1 LIFKSTFIRKPA
13 LGRARALTHR
23 GIKEAVVAVV
33 ETQRQGEIA
42 VIRMDNPPVNALGH
56 ALRVGLEKAFNE
68 ANADASV
75 KAIVL
80 TGTGRFFSAGADITE
95 FKSEMK
101 EPFLPQL
108 IDRIE
113 AGSKPVVA
121 AVNGTALGGGLELA
135 LGCHYRVAGKDV
147 RQLGL
152 PEIKLGIIPGAG
164 GTQRLPRAIGVE
176 QALQLI
182 TTGNFIDATKGAAAG
197 LIDKVADGD
206 VVAAAVAFAKEQAG
220 KPPRRIGE
228 KTIDKSSF
236 PAGLF
241 EKARASL
248 ARHPSGPVAPK
259 AAIDA
264 VEAAAT
270 LPLAEG
276 NARERQVFRE
286 AAASPYARALQ
297 YAFFAERQAAN
308 LPGIGAETKLRDI
321 KTVGI
326 LGAGTMGTGIGLAF
340 LNGGFPVTI
349 IETTQDALDRGVSR
363 IKDTLDANAK
373 RGRITEAQAADRFA
387 KLTPSLSL
395 EDLGKSDLVIEAV
408 FENMALKKEIFQK
421 LDKIAKSGAIL
432 ASNTSTLDV
441 DEIAAVT
448 KRPADVLGMHFFS
461 PANIMR
467 LLEIVRA
474 EKTGNDVM
482 ATAMAIAKKINK
494 VGVQAGVCDGFV
506 GNRMLAAYGNE
517 VQAMTLE
524 GAMPQEI
531 DGALEA
537 WGMAMGPL
545 AVSDLAGLDVGYR
558 IRKERKLVGEA
569 AQFARVPDKIVE
581 MGRHGQKTGAGYY
594 KYDANRKRM
603 VDPEIEAL
611 IRAEAEALQIKQR
624 HIPAEEIVERCLL
637 RLANEGA
644 KIVEEGIALRA
655 SDCDVMYLNGY
666 GFPAWRGGPMWQ
678 ADNVGLKSVAQKIKA
693 YEAKY
698 GARWKIAPLIEK
710 LAAEGSSFAALDTK
724 KK

>member
-1 LIFKSTFIRKPA
+1 
-13 LGRARALTHR
+13 
-23 GIKEAVVAVV
+23 VAIV
-33 ETQRQGEIA
+33 ETHKQGDVA

-56 ALRVGLEKAFNE
+56 ALRVGLEKAFAE
-68 ANADASV
+68 ANADAGI

-80 TGTGRFFSAGADITE
+80 TGTGKFFSAGADITE
-95 FKSEMK
+95 FKCEMK
-101 EPFLPQL
+101 EPFLPAL
-108 IDRIE
+108 IDTIE
-113 AGSKPVVA
+113 KSAKPVVA

-135 LGCHYRVAGKDV
+135 LGCHYRVSTKDV

-182 TTGNFIDATKGAAAG
+182 TTGTFIDATKGAAAG
-197 LIDKVADGD
+197 LIDKLAEGD
-206 VVAAAVAFAKEQAG
+206 VVAAAVAFAKS
-220 KPPRRIGE
+220 PRRIGE
-228 KTIDKSSF
+228 TKIDKV

-241 EKARASL
+241 EKARGAL
-248 ARHPSGPVAPK
+248 ARHPSGPIAPK

-264 VEAAAT
+264 VEAAT
-270 LPLAEG
+270 NMPLAEG
-276 NARERQVFRE
+276 NARERALFRE

-308 LPGIGAETKLRDI
+308 LPGIGPDTKLRDI

-340 LNGGFPVTI
+340 LNAGYPLTI
-349 IETTQDALDRGVSR
+349 VETTQEALDKGVAR
-363 IKDTLDANAK
+363 VKDTLEANVK
-373 RGRITEAQAADRFA
+373 RGRATEAQAKERMGR
-387 KLTPSLSL
+387 LTPTLKL
-395 EDLGKSDLVIEAV
+395 EDLGSVDLIIEAV
-408 FENMALKKEIFQK
+408 FENMALKKEIFAK
-421 LDKIAKSGAIL
+421 LDKIAKPGAII
-432 ASNTSTLDV
+432 ATNTSTLDV
-441 DEIAAVT
+441 DEIAAQT
-448 KRPADVLGMHFFS
+448 KRPQDVVGLHFFS

-474 EKTGNDVM
+474 EKTAPDVM
-482 ATAMAIAKKINK
+482 ATSMAVAKKIGK

-506 GNRMLAAYGNE
+506 GNRMLASYGGE

-524 GAMPQEI
+524 GAMPHEI
-531 DGALEA
+531 DGALEG

-558 IRKERKLVGEA
+558 IRKERKLTGEA
-569 AQFARVPDKIVE
+569 AQFARVADKIVE
-581 MGRHGQKTGAGYY
+581 MGRLGQKTGAGYY
-594 KYDANRKRM
+594 KYDANRKRQN
-603 VDPEIEAL
+603 DPEIEAL
-611 IRAEAEALQIKQR
+611 IRAEGEALQIKQR
-624 HIPAEEIVERCLL
+624 SIPGDEIVERSLL

-644 KIVEEGIALRA
+644 KILEEGIALRA
-655 SDCDVMYLNGY
+655 SDIDTMYLNGY

-678 ADNVGLKSVAQKIKA
+678 VDNVIGMKKAAERIKA

-710 LAAEGSSFAALDTK
+710 LAAENGTFAALDAK

>member
-1 LIFKSTFIRKPA
+1 
-13 LGRARALTHR
+13 
-23 GIKEAVVAVV
+23 
-33 ETQRQGEIA
+33 
-42 VIRMDNPPVNALGH
+42 M
-56 ALRVGLEKAFNE
+56 
-68 ANADASV
+68 
-75 KAIVL
+75 
-80 TGTGRFFSAGADITE
+80 
-95 FKSEMK
+95 
-101 EPFLPQL
+101 
-108 IDRIE
+108 
-113 AGSKPVVA
+113 
-121 AVNGTALGGGLELA
+121 
-135 LGCHYRVAGKDV
+135 

-182 TTGNFIDATKGAAAG
+182 MTGTFIDAQKGAAAG
-197 LIDKVADGD
+197 LIDKLADGD
-206 VVAAAVAFAKEQAG
+206 VVAAAVAFAKEQVG

-228 KTIDKSSF
+228 KKIDKASF

-248 ARHPSGPVAPK
+248 GRHPSGPVAPK

-264 VEAAAT
+264 VEAATT
-270 LPLAEG
+270 LPIDEG
-276 NARERQVFRE
+276 QARERAVFRE
-286 AAASPYARALQ
+286 AAASPFARALQ

-308 LPGIGAETKLRDI
+308 LPGIGPDTKLRDI

-349 IETTQDALDRGVSR
+349 VETTQDALDRGVDR
-363 IKDTLDANAK
+363 IKDTLSANAK
-373 RGRITEAQAADRFA
+373 RGRITESQAADRIA
-387 KLTPSLSL
+387 KLTPSL
-395 EDLGKSDLVIEAV
+395 EMADLGKVDLIIEAV

-421 LDKIAKSGAIL
+421 LDKIAKSGAII

-448 KRPADVLGMHFFS
+448 KRPQDVLGLHFFS

-474 EKTGNDVM
+474 EKTANDVM
-482 ATAMAIAKKINK
+482 ATAMSIAKKINK

-506 GNRMLAAYGNE
+506 GNRMLAAYGGE
-517 VQAMTLE
+517 VQAMNLE

-531 DGALEA
+531 DGALEG

-558 IRKERKLVGEA
+558 IRKERKLTGEA
-569 AQFARVPDKIVE
+569 AQFARIPDKIVE

-594 KYDANRKRM
+594 KYDDKRKRM

-624 HIPAEEIVERCLL
+624 TIPADEIVERCLL

-644 KIVEEGIALRA
+644 KILEEGIALRA
-655 SDCDVMYLNGY
+655 SDCDTMYLNGY

-678 ADNVGLKSVAQKIKA
+678 VDNVIGMKKAAERIKA

-710 LAAEGSSFAALDTK
+710 LAAEGGTFAALDAK

>member
-1 LIFKSTFIRKPA
+1 
-13 LGRARALTHR
+13 
-23 GIKEAVVAVV
+23 VAIV
-33 ETQRQGEIA
+33 EMQKQGDVA

-56 ALRVGLEKAFNE
+56 ALRVGLEKAFAD
-68 ANADASV
+68 ANADPSV

-95 FKSEMK
+95 FSTGMK
-101 EPFLPQL
+101 EPFLPPL
-108 IDRIE
+108 INRIE
-113 AGSKPVVA
+113 AGEKPVVA
-121 AVNGTALGGGLELA
+121 AVNGTALGGGLELS
-135 LGCHYRVAGKDV
+135 LGCHYRVAAKDV

-152 PEIKLGIIPGAG
+152 PEIKLGILPGAG

-182 TTGNFIDATKGAAAG
+182 TTGAFIDAGRGAQLG

-206 VVAAAVAFAKEQAG
+206 VVAEAVAFARERIG
-220 KPPRRIGE
+220 SPPRRIGE
-228 KTIDKSSF
+228 KQIDKASI

-241 EKARASL
+241 EKARASIG
-248 ARHPSGPVAPK
+248 RHPSGPVAPK

-264 VEAAAT
+264 VEAAT

-276 NARERQVFRE
+276 AAKERKAFAE
-286 AAASPYARALQ
+286 TSGSPYARALQ

-308 LPGIGAETKLRDI
+308 LPGIGPDVKLRDI
-321 KTVGI
+321 ETVGI

-349 IETTQDALDRGVSR
+349 VETAQEALDKGVAR
-363 IKDTLDANAK
+363 MKETLEANAK
-373 RGRITEAQAADRFA
+373 RGRITEAQASERFA
-387 KLTPSLSL
+387 RLTPSLKM
-395 EDLGKSDLVIEAV
+395 EDLGQSDLVIEAV
-408 FENMALKKEIFQK
+408 FENMVLKKEIFAK
-421 LDKIAKSGAIL
+421 LDKIAKPGAII
-432 ASNTSTLDV
+432 ATNTSTLDV
-441 DEIAAVT
+441 NQIAAET
-448 KRPADVLGMHFFS
+448 KRPQDVVGLHFFS

-474 EKTGNDVM
+474 EKTAPDVM
-482 ATAMAIAKKINK
+482 ATSMAIAKKIGK

-506 GNRMLAAYGNE
+506 GNRMLHAYVGE
-517 VQAMTLE
+517 VQAMNLE

-545 AVSDLAGLDVGYR
+545 AVGDLAGLDVGYR
-558 IRKERKLVGEA
+558 VRKERKLTGEA
-569 AQFARVPDKIVE
+569 AQFARIPDKIVE

-594 KYDANRKRM
+594 KYGADRKRQ
-603 VDPEIEAL
+603 VDPEIEDL

-644 KIVEEGIALRA
+644 KILEEGIALRA
-655 SDCDVMYLNGY
+655 SDIDTMYLNGY

-678 ADNVGLKSVAQKIKA
+678 VDNVIGMKAAGEKVAA

-698 GARWKIAPLIEK
+698 GARWRIAPLIAR
-710 LAAEGSSFAALDTK
+710 LAAEGRTFAGWKGRAG
-724 KK
+724 

>member
-1 LIFKSTFIRKPA
+1 MAI
-13 LGRARALTHR
+13 
-23 GIKEAVVAVV
+23 V
-33 ETQRQGEIA
+33 ETQKQGDVA

-56 ALRVGLEKAFNE
+56 ALRVGLEKAFAE
-68 ANADASV
+68 ANADAAI
-75 KAIVL
+75 KAIVF
-80 TGTGRFFSAGADITE
+80 TGTGKFFSAGADITE
-95 FKSEMK
+95 FKGEMK
-101 EPFLPQL
+101 EPFLPAL
-108 IDRIE
+108 IDKIE
-113 AGSKPVVA
+113 ASAKPVVA

-135 LGCHYRVAGKDV
+135 LGCHYRVSTKDV

-164 GTQRLPRAIGVE
+164 GTQRLPRAIGAE
-176 QALQLI
+176 QALALI
-182 TTGNFIDATKGAAAG
+182 TTGAFVDATKGAAAG
-197 LIDKVADGD
+197 LIDKLAEGD
-206 VVAAAVAFAKEQAG
+206 VVAAAVAFAKEQVG

-228 KTIDKSSF
+228 KKVDSV

-241 EKARASL
+241 DKQRGSV
-248 ARHPSGPVAPK
+248 ARHPSGPIAPK

-264 VEAAAT
+264 VEAAT
-270 LPLAEG
+270 TMSLADG
-276 NARERQVFRE
+276 NARERALFRE

-308 LPGIGAETKLRDI
+308 LPGIGPDTKLRDI

-340 LNGGFPVTI
+340 LNAGYPLTI
-349 IETTQDALDRGVSR
+349 VETTQEALDKGVAR
-363 IKDTLDANAK
+363 VKDTLEANVK
-373 RGRITEAQAADRFA
+373 RGRATEAQAKDRLGR
-387 KLTPSLSL
+387 LTPSLKL
-395 EDLGKSDLVIEAV
+395 EDLGASDLIIEAV
-408 FENMALKKEIFQK
+408 FENMALKKEIFAK
-421 LDKIAKSGAIL
+421 LDKIAKPGAII
-432 ASNTSTLDV
+432 ATNTSTLDV

-448 KRPADVLGMHFFS
+448 KRPQDVVGLHFFS

-474 EKTGNDVM
+474 EKTAPDVM
-482 ATAMAIAKKINK
+482 ATSMAIAKKIGK

-506 GNRMLAAYGNE
+506 GNRMLASYGGE

-524 GAMPQEI
+524 GAMPHEI
-531 DGALEA
+531 DGALEG

-558 IRKERKLVGEA
+558 IRKERKLTGEA
-569 AQFARVPDKIVE
+569 AQFARVADKIVE
-581 MGRHGQKTGAGYY
+581 MGRLGQKSGAGYY
-594 KYDANRKRM
+594 KYDANRKRQN
-603 VDPEIEAL
+603 DPEIEAL
-611 IRAEAEALQIKQR
+611 IRAEGEALQIKQR
-624 HIPAEEIVERCLL
+624 SIPGDEIVERSLL

-644 KIVEEGIALRA
+644 KILDEGIALRA
-655 SDCDVMYLNGY
+655 SDIDTMYLNGY

-678 ADNVGLKSVAQKIKA
+678 VDYVIGMQKAAERIKA

-710 LAAEGSSFAALDTK
+710 LAAENGTFAALDGK

>member
-1 LIFKSTFIRKPA
+1 
-13 LGRARALTHR
+13 
-23 GIKEAVVAVV
+23 VAVV
-33 ETQRQGEIA
+33 EMQKQGDVA

-56 ALRVGLEKAFNE
+56 ALRLGLEKAFDA

-80 TGTGRFFSAGADITE
+80 TGSGRFFSAGADITE
-95 FKSEMK
+95 FRAEMK
-101 EPFLPQL
+101 EPYLPQL

-113 AGSKPVVA
+113 ASAKPVVA
-121 AVNGTALGGGLELA
+121 AINGTALGGGLELS
-135 LGCHYRVAGKDV
+135 LGCHYRLAAKDV

-182 TTGNFIDATKGAAAG
+182 TTGNFIDAGKGAAAG
-197 LIDKVADGD
+197 LIDKLVDGD
-206 VVAAAVAFAKEQAG
+206 VVAAAVAFAAEQVG

-228 KTIDKSSF
+228 RKIDKASI

-241 EKARASL
+241 DKVRASV
-248 ARHPSGPVAPK
+248 ARHPSGPIAPK

-264 VEAAAT
+264 VEAATT
-270 LPLAEG
+270 LPINEG
-276 NARERQVFRE
+276 QARERQVFRD

-308 LPGIGAETKLRDI
+308 LPGIGPDTRLRDI

-349 IETTQDALDRGVSR
+349 VETTQEALDRGVDR
-363 IKDTLDANAK
+363 VKDTLSANAK
-373 RGRITEAQAADRFA
+373 RGRITESQAADRFA
-387 KLTPSLSL
+387 KLTPSLKM
-395 EDLGKSDLVIEAV
+395 EDLGNADLIIEAV
-408 FENMALKKEIFQK
+408 FENMALKKEVFQK
-421 LDKIAKSGAIL
+421 LDKIAKSGAII
-432 ASNTSTLDV
+432 ATNTSTLDV

-448 KRPADVLGMHFFS
+448 KRPQDVLGLHFFS

-474 EKTGNDVM
+474 EKTATDVM
-482 ATAMAIAKKINK
+482 ATSMAVAKRIGK

-506 GNRMLAAYGNE
+506 GNRMLAAYGGE

-524 GAMPQEI
+524 GAMPREI

-558 IRKERKLVGEA
+558 IRKERKLSGEA
-569 AQFARVPDKIVE
+569 AQLARIPDRIVE

-594 KYDANRKRM
+594 KYDANRKRL

-624 HIPAEEIVERCLL
+624 SIPAEEIVERCLL

-678 ADNVGLKSVAQKIKA
+678 VDNVIGMKTAAERIKA
-693 YEAKY
+693 YEARY

-710 LAAEGSSFAALDTK
+710 LAAEGGTFAGLDAK

>member
-1 LIFKSTFIRKPA
+1 MAI
-13 LGRARALTHR
+13 
-23 GIKEAVVAVV
+23 V
-33 ETQRQGEIA
+33 ETLKQGEVA

-56 ALRVGLEKAFNE
+56 ALRVGLEKAFAE
-68 ANADASV
+68 ANADAGV

-95 FKSEMK
+95 FRSEMK

-108 IDRIE
+108 IDKIE
-113 AGSKPVVA
+113 ASSKPVVA
-121 AVNGTALGGGLELA
+121 AVNGTALGGGLELS
-135 LGCHYRVAGKDV
+135 LGCHYRVASKDV

-182 TTGNFIDATKGAAAG
+182 TTGAFIDAAKGAAAG
-197 LIDKVADGD
+197 LIDKVAEGD
-206 VVAAAVAFAKEQAG
+206 LVTAAVAFAKEQIG
-220 KPPRRIGE
+220 KPPRRVGE
-228 KTIDKSSF
+228 KKIDKASF

-241 EKARASL
+241 EKARASI
-248 ARHPSGPVAPK
+248 ARHPSGPIAPK

-264 VEAAAT
+264 VEAAT
-270 LPLAEG
+270 TMPLAEG
-276 NARERQVFRE
+276 QARERQVFRE

-308 LPGIGAETKLRDI
+308 LPGIGPDVKLREV

-326 LGAGTMGTGIGLAF
+326 LGAGTMGTGITLAF
-340 LNGGFPVTI
+340 LNAGFPVTVV
-349 IETTQDALDRGVSR
+349 ETTQEALDKGVAR
-363 IKDTLDANAK
+363 MKDTLDANVK
-373 RGRITEAQAADRFA
+373 RGRATEAQAKERMGR
-387 KLTPSLSL
+387 LTPSVKM
-395 EDLGKSDLVIEAV
+395 EDLGKADLVIEAV
-408 FENMALKKEIFQK
+408 FENMALKKEVFAK
-421 LDKIAKSGAIL
+421 LDKIAKAGAII

-441 DEIAAVT
+441 DEIAAET
-448 KRPADVLGMHFFS
+448 KRPQDVVGLHFFS
-461 PANIMR
+461 PANIMK

-482 ATAMAIAKKINK
+482 ATSMAIAKKIGK

-506 GNRMLAAYGNE
+506 GNRMLAAYIGE
-517 VQAMTLE
+517 VQAMNLE
-524 GAMPQEI
+524 GAMPQEV

-545 AVSDLAGLDVGYR
+545 AVGDLAGLDVSYR
-558 IRKERKLVGEA
+558 IRKERKLTGEA

-581 MGRHGQKTGAGYY
+581 MGRQGQKTGAGYY
-594 KYDANRKRM
+594 KYDANRKRQ

-611 IRAEAEALQIKQR
+611 IRAEAEALQIRQR
-624 HIPAEEIVERCLL
+624 DIPADEIVERCLL

-644 KIVEEGIALRA
+644 RILEEGIALRA
-655 SDCDVMYLNGY
+655 SDIDTMYLNGY

-678 ADNVGLKSVAQKIKA
+678 VDNVIGMKKAAERIKA

-710 LAAEGSSFAALDTK
+710 LAAEEGTFAGLDAK

>member
-1 LIFKSTFIRKPA
+1 MNELER
-13 LGRARALTHR
+13 R
-23 GIKEAVVAVV
+23 GERTVAIV
-33 ETQRQGEIA
+33 ETQKQGEIA

-56 ALRVGLEKAFNE
+56 PVRSGLETAFAE
-68 ANADASV
+68 AAADPGI

-80 TGTGRFFSAGADITE
+80 TGTGKFFSAGADITE
-95 FKSEMK
+95 FRSAPK
-101 EPFLPQL
+101 EPYLPQL
-108 IDRIE
+108 IDKIE
-113 AGSKPVVA
+113 GSSKPVVA
-121 AVNGTALGGGLELA
+121 AINGTALGGGLELA
-135 LGCHYRVAGKDV
+135 LGCHYRVAAKDV

-176 QALQLI
+176 AALQLI
-182 TTGNFIDATKGAAAG
+182 TTGTFIDATKGAAAG
-197 LIDKVADGD
+197 LIDKIADGD
-206 VVAAAVAFAKEQAG
+206 VVAAAVAFAKEQTA

-228 KTIDKSSF
+228 KKIDKASI

-241 EKARASL
+241 EKARASI
-248 ARHPSGPVAPK
+248 ARHPSGPIAPK

-264 VEAAAT
+264 VEAAT
-270 LPLAEG
+270 TMPLAEG
-276 NARERQVFRE
+276 IARERQVFRE

-308 LPGIGAETKLRDI
+308 LPGIGPDVKLRDI
-321 KTVGI
+321 RSVGI
-326 LGAGTMGTGIGLAF
+326 LGAGTMGTGIALAF
-340 LNGGFPVTI
+340 LNGGFPVTVV
-349 IETTQDALDRGVSR
+349 ETTQEALDKGVAR
-363 IKDTLDANAK
+363 IRETLEANVK
-373 RGRITEAQAADRFA
+373 RGRATEAQAKERMAM
-387 KLTPSLSL
+387 LMPSLKL
-395 EDLGKSDLVIEAV
+395 EDLGKADLIIEAV
-408 FENMALKKEIFQK
+408 FENMALKKEIFAK
-421 LDKIAKSGAIL
+421 LDRIAKPGAII
-432 ASNTSTLDV
+432 ATNTSTLDV
-441 DEIAAVT
+441 DEIAGET
-448 KRPADVLGMHFFS
+448 KRPQDVVGLHFFS

-474 EKTGNDVM
+474 EKTANDVM
-482 ATAMAIAKKINK
+482 ATAMAVAKRIGK

-506 GNRMLAAYGNE
+506 GNRMLAAYGGE
-517 VQAMTLE
+517 VQAMNLE

-558 IRKERKLVGEA
+558 IRKERKLTGEA
-569 AQFARVPDKIVE
+569 AQFARIPDKIVE
-581 MGRHGQKTGAGYY
+581 MGRLGQKTGAGYY
-594 KYDANRKRM
+594 KYGSDRKRQ

-624 HIPAEEIVERCLL
+624 HIPADEIVERSLL

-644 KIVEEGIALRA
+644 KILEEGIALRA
-655 SDCDVMYLNGY
+655 SDIDTMYLFGY

-678 ADNVGLKSVAQKIKA
+678 VDNAIGMGKAAERIKA

-698 GARWKIAPLIEK
+698 GARWKVAPLIER
-710 LAAEGSSFAALDTK
+710 LAAEGGTFAGLDGK

>member
-1 LIFKSTFIRKPA
+1 
-13 LGRARALTHR
+13 
-23 GIKEAVVAVV
+23 VAIV
-33 ETQRQGEIA
+33 ETEKQGDVA

-56 ALRVGLEKAFNE
+56 ALRVGLEKAFVE
-68 ANADASV
+68 ANADAGV

-95 FKSEMK
+95 FRAPMK

-108 IDRIE
+108 IDKIE
-113 AGSKPVVA
+113 AGAKPVVA

-135 LGCHYRVAGKDV
+135 LGCHWRVAGKDV

-152 PEIKLGIIPGAG
+152 PEIKLGILPGAG
-164 GTQRLPRAIGVE
+164 GTQRLPRAIGVGE
-176 QALQLI
+176 ALQLI
-182 TTGNFIDATKGAAAG
+182 TTGSFIDAARGAALG
-197 LIDKVADGD
+197 LIDKVADGN
-206 VVAAAVAFAKEQAG
+206 VVAEAVAFARAQIG

-228 KTIDKSSF
+228 KEIDKSAI

-241 EKARASL
+241 DKARASVG
-248 ARHPSGPVAPK
+248 RHPSGPAAPK

-276 NARERQVFRE
+276 LERERQLIGGVMT
-286 AAASPYARALQ
+286 SPYARALQ

-308 LPGIGAETKLRDI
+308 VPGVGPDAKLRQI
-321 KTVGI
+321 EAVGI

-349 IETTQDALDRGVSR
+349 VETTQEALDKGVAR
-363 IKDTLDANAK
+363 MKETLEANAK
-373 RGRITEAQAADRFA
+373 RGRITEAQASERFA
-387 KLTPSLSL
+387 KLTPSLKI
-395 EDLGKSDLVIEAV
+395 EDLGQSDLIIEAV
-408 FENMALKKEIFQK
+408 FEDMALKKEIFAR
-421 LDKIAKSGAIL
+421 LDKIAKPGAII

-441 DEIAAVT
+441 DQIAAQT
-448 KRPADVLGMHFFS
+448 KRPQDVLGLHFFS

-467 LLEIVRA
+467 LLEIVRG
-474 EKTGNDVM
+474 EKTAPDVM
-482 ATAMAIAKKINK
+482 ATSMAIAKRIGK

-517 VQAMTLE
+517 VQAISLE
-524 GAMPQEI
+524 GAMPREV

-545 AVSDLAGLDVGYR
+545 AVGDLAGLDVGYR
-558 IRKERKLVGEA
+558 VRKERKLTGEA
-569 AQFARVPDKIVE
+569 AQFARIPDKIVE
-581 MGRHGQKTGAGYY
+581 MGRLGQKTGAGYY
-594 KYDANRKRM
+594 KYGPDRKRQ

-624 HIPAEEIVERCLL
+624 SIPAEEIVERCLL

-644 KIVEEGIALRA
+644 KILEEGIALRS
-655 SDCDVMYLNGY
+655 SDIDTMYLNGY

-678 ADNVGLKSVAQKIKA
+678 IDNVIGMKAAAEKIKA
-693 YEAKY
+693 YEGRY
-698 GARWKIAPLIEK
+698 GARWKIAPLIAR
-710 LAAEGSSFAALDTK
+710 LAAEGGTFAELDK

>member
-1 LIFKSTFIRKPA
+1 
-13 LGRARALTHR
+13 
-23 GIKEAVVAVV
+23 VAIV
-33 ETQRQGEIA
+33 ETDKQGDVT

-68 ANADASV
+68 ANADAAV

-95 FKSEMK
+95 FSTGMK
-101 EPFLPQL
+101 EPFLPPL

-113 AGSKPVVA
+113 AGAKPVVA
-121 AVNGTALGGGLELA
+121 AINGTALGGGLELA
-135 LGCHYRVAGKDV
+135 LGCHYRVAAKDV

-152 PEIKLGIIPGAG
+152 PEIKLGILPGAG

-182 TTGNFIDATKGAAAG
+182 ITGTFIDAAKGAALG
-197 LIDKVADGD
+197 LVDKVADGD
-206 VVAAAVAFAKEQAG
+206 VVAAAVAFAREQVG

-228 KTIDKSSF
+228 RTIDEASI

-241 EKARASL
+241 EKARASIG
-248 ARHPSGPVAPK
+248 RHPSGPVAPK

-264 VEAAAT
+264 IEAAT
-270 LPLAEG
+270 VLPLAEG
-276 NARERQVFRE
+276 AARERQAFAE
-286 AAASPYARALQ
+286 TSGSPYARALQ

-308 LPGIGAETKLRDI
+308 LPGIGRETKLRDV

-349 IETTQDALDRGVSR
+349 VETTQEALDKGVAR
-363 IKDTLDANAK
+363 MKETLEANAK
-373 RGRITEAQAADRFA
+373 RGRITQAQASDRFA
-387 KLTPSLSL
+387 KLTPSLKL
-395 EDLGKSDLVIEAV
+395 EDFATADLIIEAV
-408 FENMALKKEIFQK
+408 FENMALKKEIFAK
-421 LDKIAKSGAIL
+421 LDRIAKPGAII
-432 ASNTSTLDV
+432 ATNTSTLDV
-441 DEIAAVT
+441 NAIAAET
-448 KRPADVLGMHFFS
+448 KRPQDVVGLHFFS

-474 EKTGNDVM
+474 EKTAPDVM
-482 ATAMAIAKKINK
+482 ATSMDIAKKIGK

-517 VQAMTLE
+517 VQAICLE
-524 GAMPQEI
+524 GAMPQEL
-531 DGALEA
+531 DGALET

-545 AVSDLAGLDVGYR
+545 AVGDLAGLDVGYR
-558 IRKERKLVGEA
+558 VRKERKLTGEA

-581 MGRHGQKTGAGYY
+581 MGRLGQKTGAGYY
-594 KYDANRKRM
+594 KYGSDRKRQ

-624 HIPAEEIVERCLL
+624 PIPADEIVERCLL

-644 KIVEEGIALRA
+644 KILDEGIALRA
-655 SDCDVMYLNGY
+655 SDIDTMYLNGY

-678 ADNVGLKSVAQKIKA
+678 VDNVIGMKAAAEKIKA

-698 GARWKIAPLIEK
+698 GARWKIAPLIER
-710 LAAEGSSFAALDTK
+710 LAKEGGTFAALDK

>member
-1 LIFKSTFIRKPA
+1 MAI
-13 LGRARALTHR
+13 
-23 GIKEAVVAVV
+23 V
-33 ETQRQGEIA
+33 ETQKQGDVA
-42 VIRMDNPPVNALGH
+42 VIVMNNPPVNALGH
-56 ALRVGLEKAFNE
+56 ALRVGLEKAFAE
-68 ANADASV
+68 ANADAGV

-95 FKSEMK
+95 FRSAMK
-101 EPFLPQL
+101 EPDLPQI

-113 AGSKPVVA
+113 ASTKPVVA
-121 AVNGTALGGGLELA
+121 AVNGTALGGGLELS
-135 LGCHYRVAGKDV
+135 LGCHYRVAAKDV

-182 TTGNFIDATKGAAAG
+182 TTGAFIDAAKGAAAG

-206 VVAAAVAFAKEQAG
+206 VVAAAVAFAREQVG
-220 KPPRRIGE
+220 KPPRRIGD
-228 KTIDKSSF
+228 KKIDKV

-241 EKARASL
+241 EKARGSI
-248 ARHPSGPVAPK
+248 ARHPSGPIAPK
-259 AAIDA
+259 VAIDA
-264 VEAAAT
+264 VEAATT

-276 NARERQVFRE
+276 TARERALFRE

-308 LPGIGAETKLRDI
+308 LPGIGPDVKLRDI

-340 LNGGFPVTI
+340 LNAGFPLTI
-349 IETTQDALDRGVSR
+349 VETTQEALDKGVAR
-363 IKDTLDANAK
+363 VKDTLDANVK
-373 RGRITEAQAADRFA
+373 RGRATEAQAADRFA
-387 KLTPSLSL
+387 RLTPSLKL
-395 EDLGKSDLVIEAV
+395 EDLGQADLIIEAV
-408 FENMALKKEIFQK
+408 FENMALKKEIFAK
-421 LDKIAKSGAIL
+421 LDKIAKSGAII
-432 ASNTSTLDV
+432 ATNTSTLDV
-441 DEIAAVT
+441 NEIAAET
-448 KRPADVLGMHFFS
+448 KRPQDVVGLHFFS

-482 ATAMAIAKKINK
+482 ATSMAIAKKIGK

-506 GNRMLAAYGNE
+506 GNRMLASYGGE

-531 DGALEA
+531 DGALEG

-558 IRKERKLVGEA
+558 IRKERKLTGEA
-569 AQFARVPDKIVE
+569 AQFARVADKIVE
-581 MGRHGQKTGAGYY
+581 MGRLGQKTGAGYY
-594 KYDANRKRM
+594 KYDANRKRQ

-611 IRAEAEALQIKQR
+611 IRAEAESLQIKQR
-624 HIPAEEIVERCLL
+624 PIPADEIVERSLL

-644 KIVEEGIALRA
+644 RILQEGIALRA
-655 SDCDVMYLNGY
+655 SDIDTMYLNGY

-678 ADNVGLKSVAQKIKA
+678 VDNVIGMKKAAERIKA

-698 GARWKIAPLIEK
+698 GARWKIAPLIER
-710 LAAEGSSFAALDTK
+710 LAAEDGTFAGLDAK

>member
-1 LIFKSTFIRKPA
+1 MNDNGLK
-13 LGRARALTHR
+13 R
-23 GIKEAVVAVV
+23 GERTVAVV
-33 ETQRQGEIA
+33 ETQKQGDVA
-42 VIRMDNPPVNALGH
+42 VIRMNNPPVNALGH
-56 ALRVGLEKAFNE
+56 ALRTGLEQAFGE
-68 ANADASV
+68 ANADAGV

-80 TGTGRFFSAGADITE
+80 TGTGKFFSAGADITE
-95 FKSEMK
+95 FSAAMK

-113 AGSKPVVA
+113 ASSKPVIA

-135 LGCHYRVAGKDV
+135 LGCHYRVAAKDV

-176 QALQLI
+176 GALQLI
-182 TTGNFIDATKGAAAG
+182 TTGAFIDAAKGAAAG
-197 LIDKVADGD
+197 LIDKIADGD
-206 VVAAAVAFAKEQAG
+206 VVEAAVAFALAQVG
-220 KPPRRIGE
+220 KPPRRIGA
-228 KTIDKSSF
+228 KTIDKAAI

-241 EKARASL
+241 DKARASL
-248 ARHPSGPVAPK
+248 ARHPSGPIAPK

-264 VEAAAT
+264 VEAATT

-276 NARERQVFRE
+276 TARERALFRE
-286 AAASPYARALQ
+286 AAATPYARALQ

-308 LPGIGAETKLRDI
+308 LPGIGPDTKLRDV

-340 LNGGFPVTI
+340 LNAGFPLTI
-349 IETTQDALDRGVSR
+349 VETTQEALDKGVAR
-363 IKDTLDANAK
+363 IKDTLDANVK
-373 RGRITEAQAADRFA
+373 RGRATEAQAADRLA
-387 KLTPSLSL
+387 RLTPSLQL
-395 EDLGKSDLVIEAV
+395 EDLGKVDLIIEAV
-408 FENMALKKEIFQK
+408 FENMALKKEIFAK
-421 LDKIAKSGAIL
+421 LDGIAKPGAII
-432 ASNTSTLDV
+432 ATNTSTLDV
-441 DEIAAVT
+441 NQIAAET
-448 KRPADVLGMHFFS
+448 KRPQDVVGLHFFS

-474 EKTGNDVM
+474 DKTAADVM
-482 ATAMAIAKKINK
+482 ATSMAIAKRIGKI
-494 VGVQAGVCDGFV
+494 GVQAGVCDGFV
-506 GNRMLAAYGNE
+506 GNRMLASYGGE

-524 GAMPQEI
+524 GAMPHEI
-531 DGALEA
+531 DGALEG

-558 IRKERKLVGEA
+558 IRKERKLTGEA
-569 AQFARVPDKIVE
+569 AQLARIPDKIVE

-594 KYDANRKRM
+594 KYDASRKRQ

-611 IRAEAEALQIKQR
+611 IRSEAESLQIKQR
-624 HIPAEEIVERCLL
+624 SIPADEIVERCLL

-644 KIVEEGIALRA
+644 KILQEGIALRA
-655 SDCDVMYLNGY
+655 SDCDTMYLNGY

-678 ADNVGLKSVAQKIKA
+678 LDNVIGMKQAAERIKA

-710 LAAEGSSFAALDTK
+710 LAAEGGTFAALDAK

>member
-1 LIFKSTFIRKPA
+1 M
-13 LGRARALTHR
+13 
-23 GIKEAVVAVV
+23 AVV
-33 ETQRQGEIA
+33 ETEKQGEVA

-56 ALRVGLEKAFNE
+56 ALRVGLEKAFAE
-68 ANADASV
+68 ANADAGI

-95 FKSEMK
+95 FKAEMK
-101 EPFLPQL
+101 PPHLPPL

-113 AGSKPVVA
+113 AGVKPVVA
-121 AVNGTALGGGLELA
+121 AINGTALGGGLELA

-182 TTGNFIDATKGAAAG
+182 TTGNFIDAAKGAAAG
-197 LIDKVADGD
+197 LIDKVVDGD
-206 VVAAAVAFAKEQAG
+206 VVAAAVAFARQQVG

-228 KTIDKSSF
+228 KTIDKASF

-248 ARHPSGPVAPK
+248 GRHPSGPVAPR

-264 VEAAAT
+264 VEAATTMPIAR
-270 LPLAEG
+270 G
-276 NARERQVFRE
+276 NEREREVFRE

-308 LPGIGAETKLRDI
+308 LPGIGPDTKLRDI

-349 IETTQDALDRGVSR
+349 VETTQEALDRGVAR
-363 IKDTLDANAK
+363 IKDTLDANVK

-387 KLTPSLSL
+387 KLTPSLAM
-395 EDLGKSDLVIEAV
+395 EDLAKADLVIEAV
-408 FENMALKKEIFQK
+408 FENMTLKKEVFQK
-421 LDKIAKSGAIL
+421 LDKIAKPGAIL
-432 ASNTSTLDV
+432 ATNTSTLDV

-448 KRPADVLGMHFFS
+448 KRPHDVLGMHFFS

-482 ATAMAIAKKINK
+482 ATAMAIAKRINK

-558 IRKERKLVGEA
+558 IRRERKLTGEA
-569 AQFARVPDKIVE
+569 AQFARIPDKIVE

-594 KYDANRKRM
+594 KYDANRKRI

-678 ADNVGLKSVAQKIKA
+678 ADNMGLKTVAQKIKA

-710 LAAEGSSFAALDTK
+710 LAAEGSSFAALDAK